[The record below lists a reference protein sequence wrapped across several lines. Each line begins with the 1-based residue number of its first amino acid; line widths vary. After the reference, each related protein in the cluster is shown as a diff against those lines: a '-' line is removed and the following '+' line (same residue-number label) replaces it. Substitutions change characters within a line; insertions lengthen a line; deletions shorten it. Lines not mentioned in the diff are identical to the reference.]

1 MGVAQ
6 TQKWTAGEILETLRQ
21 HRGELAEFGV
31 QRIGLFGSYVRGKAK
46 PESDMDILVE
56 MDAPTFRSYTRLWSF
71 LESLFGCEIDLVLSD
86 NLKLRLRPHVLGEV
100 RFAMR

>member
-31 QRIGLFGSYVRGKAK
+31 RRIGLFGSYVRGEAT

-56 MDAPTFRSYTRLWSF
+56 MEDRTFRSYTKLWSF
-71 LESLFGCEIDLVLSD
+71 LESVFGCEVDLVLSD
-86 NLKLRLRPHVLGEV
+86 TLKLRLRPYILGEV
-100 RFAMR
+100 QYAS

>member
-1 MGVAQ
+1 MRTAQ
-6 TQKWTAGEILETLRQ
+6 AQKWTAGEIVETLGQ

-31 QRIGLFGSYVRGKAK
+31 RRIGLFGSYVRDEAT

-71 LESLFGCEIDLVLSD
+71 LESSFGCEIDLVLSD
-86 NLKLRLRPHVLGEV
+86 TLKLRVRPHVLGEV